1 MTAVQRGRSGRTVSD
16 DGPEHSAESASDLA
30 AEPQESPSPR
40 RARRMASGD
49 VIRDAAAALFL
60 EKGYQGTSMDEI
72 AAAAHISKQTI
83 YTHFA
88 DKETLFADLV
98 LGNADRVDEF
108 VQSLVQGV
116 RATPDV
122 AQALQQLAR
131 SYVHIVSRPEVLRLR
146 RLVIGESGRF
156 PDVARAYFER
166 VPQRTY
172 AALAELLGELSE
184 RGDLG
189 LDDPVLAAQQFA
201 WLILGIP
208 LDRGMFLDPNATMA
222 DEELCHIAD
231 AGVRAFL
238 AAYGSA

>member
-1 MTAVQRGRSGRTVSD
+1 
-16 DGPEHSAESASDLA
+16 
-30 AEPQESPSPR
+30 
-40 RARRMASGD
+40 
-49 VIRDAAAALFL
+49 
-60 EKGYQGTSMDEI
+60 
-72 AAAAHISKQTI
+72 
-83 YTHFA
+83 
-88 DKETLFADLV
+88 
-98 LGNADRVDEF
+98 
-108 VQSLVQGV
+108 
-116 RATPDV
+116 
-122 AQALQQLAR
+122 
-131 SYVHIVSRPEVLRLR
+131 
-146 RLVIGESGRF
+146 VIGESGRF

-172 AALAELLGELSE
+172 AALAELLGELSG

-222 DEELCHIAD
+222 DEELDHIAD